1 MSGTSVR
8 AGADRTLPGPRTV
21 MVKVPTAVLFV
32 NIALAGNNA
41 LVAAVLYRLTG
52 SASNFALILVSN
64 FAIAAVVQLV
74 AGYVVDRLGARRLA
88 VLSEAA
94 ACAAIALEAAVSR
107 LDSPV
112 VPLICGAALVSV
124 VQAFYRAAMFTLAPQ
139 LAGKERLAALNAKIN
154 AAFQAGTLL
163 GTPAGTLLL
172 YLAPVWGFCV
182 LAVSFGAA
190 ALILGTLP
198 DLSAR
203 GAGGGAAARGRT
215 GVLRELRAQR
225 GLITHILLCSGDYVA
240 VYLFTLI
247 IVPLVD
253 DRFGGSTL
261 TLAVVN
267 SALPAGVMLSGLLPW
282 RSQSPERTLRLVVL
296 SMAVLLAAFLLLI
309 RDVGVAGTV
318 GCVVAV
324 GFAAGSSQTLLMTAL
339 QLRSPAHVLGR
350 VASLRLFVASGLA
363 APTLAGASYLLKDGV
378 GTALAFCAGVEAL
391 YLTVLLVLSRRR
403 LLGHR
408 TLAAAPGDT
417 AD

>member
-1 MSGTSVR
+1 MSGTSLRTGAGR
-8 AGADRTLPGPRTV
+8 ALPGPRDV

-52 SASNFALILVSN
+52 SASNFALVLVSN

-94 ACAAIALEAAVSR
+94 ACAAIGLEAAVSL
-107 LDSPV
+107 LDSPAL
-112 VPLICGAALVSV
+112 PLICGAALVSV

-139 LAGKERLAALNAKIN
+139 LAGRERLAALNAKIN

-172 YLAPVWGFCV
+172 YLEPVRGFCV

-198 DLSAR
+198 GRPAPGTGS
-203 GAGGGAAARGRT
+203 GAARPRT

-225 GLITHILLCSGDYVA
+225 GLVTHILLCSGDYVA

-247 IVPLVD
+247 LVPLVD

-282 RSQSPERTLRLVVL
+282 RSQAAERTLRLVAL
-296 SMAVLLAAFLLLI
+296 SMAALVAAFLLLVCDI
-309 RDVGVAGTV
+309 GVVATV

-378 GTALAFCAGVEAL
+378 GTALAFCAGVEAC
-391 YLTVLLVLSRRR
+391 YLTVLLVLSRER
-403 LLGHR
+403 LLGLR
-408 TLAAAPGDT
+408 TLAAPPGDT
-417 AD
+417 AG